1 MDQMSFD
8 DLINEKQNEY
18 DKNKWYALC
27 YYDKVGKKKMPRQV
41 RAHRDISVLE
51 ELRERLEERNPDK
64 EYDVKTTLEFDE
76 IRNSWHVIYH
86 ML

>member
-1 MDQMSFD
+1 MGQMSFD

-27 YYDKVGKKKMPRQV
+27 YYDKVGKKKIPRQV

-76 IRNSWHVIYH
+76 IRNS
-86 ML
+86 

>member
-64 EYDVKTTLEFDE
+64 EYDIKTTLEFDE
-76 IRNSWHVIYH
+76 IRNS
-86 ML
+86 

>member
-8 DLINEKQNEY
+8 DLINKQENEY
-18 DKNKWYALC
+18 HKNRWYALC
-27 YYDKVGKKKMPRQV
+27 YYDKVGKKKIPRQV

-64 EYDVKTTLEFDE
+64 EYDIKTTLEFDE
-76 IRNSWHVIYH
+76 IRNS
-86 ML
+86 

>member
-18 DKNKWYALC
+18 NKNKWYALC
-27 YYDKVGKKKMPRQV
+27 YYDKVGKKKIPRQV

-64 EYDVKTTLEFDE
+64 EYDIKTTLEFDE
-76 IRNSWHVIYH
+76 IRNS
-86 ML
+86 

>member
-1 MDQMSFD
+1 MGQMSFD

-27 YYDKVGKKKMPRQV
+27 YYDKVGKKKIPRQV

-64 EYDVKTTLEFDE
+64 EYDIKTTLEFDE

>member
-27 YYDKVGKKKMPRQV
+27 YYDKVGKKKIPRQV

-51 ELRERLEERNPDK
+51 ELKERLEERNPDK
-64 EYDVKTTLEFDE
+64 EYDIKTTLEFDK
-76 IRNSWHVIYH
+76 IRK
-86 ML
+86 

>member
-1 MDQMSFD
+1 MGQMSFD

-18 DKNKWYALC
+18 NKNKWYALC
-27 YYDKVGKKKMPRQV
+27 YYDKVGKKKIPRQV

-76 IRNSWHVIYH
+76 IRNS
-86 ML
+86 

>member
-1 MDQMSFD
+1 MGQMSFD

-27 YYDKVGKKKMPRQV
+27 YYDKIGKKKIPRQV

-64 EYDVKTTLEFDE
+64 EYDIKTTLEFDE
-76 IRNSWHVIYH
+76 IRK
-86 ML
+86 

>member
-1 MDQMSFD
+1 MGQMSFD

-41 RAHRDISVLE
+41 RAHRDITVLE
-51 ELRERLEERNPDK
+51 ELKERLEERNPDK
-64 EYDVKTTLEFDE
+64 EYDIQTTLEFDE
-76 IRNSWHVIYH
+76 IRNS
-86 ML
+86 

>member
-27 YYDKVGKKKMPRQV
+27 YYDKVGKKKIPRQV

-64 EYDVKTTLEFDE
+64 EYDIKTTLEFDE

>member
-1 MDQMSFD
+1 MGQMSFD

-64 EYDVKTTLEFDE
+64 EYDIKTTLEFDE
-76 IRNSWHVIYH
+76 IRNS
-86 ML
+86 

>member
-1 MDQMSFD
+1 MGQMSFD
-8 DLINEKQNEY
+8 DLIDEKQNEY
-18 DKNKWYALC
+18 NKNKWYALC
-27 YYDKVGKKKMPRQV
+27 YYDKVGKKKIPRQV

-76 IRNSWHVIYH
+76 IRNS
-86 ML
+86 

>member
-76 IRNSWHVIYH
+76 IRNS
-86 ML
+86 